1 MTATEKKD
9 LSIIV
14 QLRRTSNFQA
24 EVIRRY
30 AKFMSEIVEMVAGEK
45 SNAEDPL
52 LEKIETMSW
61 NVRLDITKLIDK
73 TY

>member
-1 MTATEKKD
+1 MTANEKKD

-30 AKFMSEIVEMVAGEK
+30 AKFMGEIDEMVAGEK

>member
-1 MTATEKKD
+1 MTANEKKD

-30 AKFMSEIVEMVAGEK
+30 AKFMTDLDKLIAYAGSDECLDKTEIDRLA
-45 SNAEDPL
+45 
-52 LEKIETMSW
+52 W

>member
-1 MTATEKKD
+1 MTANEKKD

-30 AKFMSEIVEMVAGEK
+30 AKFMSEIDKLIEG
-45 SNAEDPL
+45 NQPL
-52 LEKIETMSW
+52 LKGSDLEKIDRMCWS
-61 NVRLDITKLIDK
+61 VKLDVTKMIEK
-73 TY
+73 S